1 MKRLNNIRI
10 LSDLEVRGDTL
21 RDVHARAGYYLC
33 TAATPE
39 HAKLFAQSGKMA
51 SLCKRAAEGDTP
63 SREEFEEVVQPLL
76 ALFKVAA

>member
-10 LSDLEVRGDTL
+10 LSECETRGETL
-21 RDVHARAGYYLC
+21 REVHTRAGFYLC

-51 SLCKRAAEGDTP
+51 KLCKRAAEGDVP

-76 ALFKVAA
+76 VLFKVAA